1 MRWGVLSINK
11 NLFHNTLLF
20 FKDNFF
26 SDIGNWV
33 LWLIVF
39 YSFGTMF
46 YFSLSEEPDIKLW
59 IVISITSAVL
69 VFFCRNNLILFACA
83 ICFMC
88 FSVAVVNSS
97 FRTSGLLSSKLNV
110 PLKKVKISG
119 VIEKIYPLEKGKKI
133 ILKIHDIDAQDL
145 PVVKPKIVQ
154 LTVKTNSDKLNV
166 GSNISL
172 YADIHPISKTLFPN
186 KYDFSRHSYF
196 NNLDANGFA
205 VSNVKV
211 IEGKGKEESISK
223 FLESLRGKIYSSL
236 IHDLGERNGKVAAAL
251 MIGEQNSV
259 HNDILEDMRK
269 SGLSHILSVSGLHLS
284 LVSIICF
291 FLVRSALSNFVSFA
305 QRYNIKKIA
314 AVISLA
320 STLFYLL
327 ISGMQIATIRSF
339 IMVSFII
346 IAVLMDRE
354 EDAKRSL
361 CFAALL
367 ILIFMPE
374 SIFHP
379 SFQMSFS
386 AVLGL
391 VASYEFYVTK
401 IAKKFSSNR
410 GIFSKLKVYFCGV
423 VFSSL
428 VAGLSTAMFVLY
440 HFNNYSHYSVL
451 GNLISAPIV
460 SFLIMPGVVLTF
472 LLMPFGLE
480 QPGIFVMNMGIEAML
495 KVARYI
501 GDLPGSISLLPTIP
515 AYILVIFVLGFLWLT
530 LWDRKWRILGAIPV
544 ALSLAMLFT
553 LKFPSMIIDAK
564 YKSILVK
571 DDDILLKIGGRNR
584 YSDWYK
590 NQWLSLTNTHDI
602 KKIFVK
608 ENHYSFNNSRYII
621 DVELDGYKRKS
632 NDINSIKINNQNNE
646 LIITS
651 KDLEEKG
658 SYFIYLDDKK
668 IRYEYSI
675 KESVH
680 RPWS

>member
-1 MRWGVLSINK
+1 MRWGMFFINK
-11 NLFHNTLLF
+11 NLFHNILLF

-59 IVISITSAVL
+59 ISFSLLSAVF
-69 VFFCRNNLILFACA
+69 VFLFRNNFILFACS
-83 ICFMC
+83 ICFLC
-88 FSVAVVNSS
+88 FSIAVVNSS
-97 FRTSGLLSSKLNV
+97 FRTSNLLSSKLNV
-110 PLKKVKISG
+110 PLKKAKISG

-133 ILKIHDIDAQDL
+133 ILKIHDIDAPDIHTI
-145 PVVKPKIVQ
+145 KPKIVQ
-154 LTVKTNSDKLNV
+154 LTVKTNSDELTV
-166 GSNISL
+166 GTNISL

-211 IEGKGKEESISK
+211 IEGKNIEESIGKS
-223 FLESLRGKIYSSL
+223 LESLRGKIYTAL
-236 IHDLGERNGKVAAAL
+236 INDLGEKNGKVAAAL

-259 HNDILEDMRK
+259 HNEILEDMRK
-269 SGLSHILSVSGLHLS
+269 SGLSHILSVSGVHLS

-291 FLVRSALSNFVSFA
+291 FIVRAALSNFVYFA
-305 QRYNIKKIA
+305 HKYNIKKIA
-314 AVISLA
+314 AIVSMA

-346 IAVLMDRE
+346 VAVLMDRE

-401 IAKKFSSNR
+401 IGKKFSSNR
-410 GIFSKLKVYFCGV
+410 GVIGKLKVYFLGV
-423 VFSSL
+423 VFSSF

-480 QPGIFVMNMGIEAML
+480 QPGIFVMNTGIEAML

-515 AYILVIFVLGFLWLT
+515 AYILVIFVSGFLWLT
-530 LWDRKWRILGAIPV
+530 LWDRKWRILGTIPV
-544 ALSLAMLFT
+544 VLSLAMLFT

-571 DDDILLKIGGRNR
+571 NDSTLLKIGGKNR
-584 YSDWYK
+584 YSNWYK

-602 KKIFVK
+602 RKIFVK
-608 ENHYSFNNSRYII
+608 ENHYSFANNRYLI
-621 DVELDGYKRKS
+621 DVELNGYKRKS

-658 SYFIYLDDKK
+658 SYFIYLEGKK

-675 KESVH
+675 KEAIH

>member
-1 MRWGVLSINK
+1 MRWGMFFINK
-11 NLFHNTLLF
+11 NLFHNILLF

-46 YFSLSEEPDIKLW
+46 YFSLSEEPEIKLW
-59 IVISITSAVL
+59 MVIVLSSAVL
-69 VFFCRNNLILFACA
+69 VFFSRNHLILFACA

-88 FSVAVVNSS
+88 FSIAVVNSS
-97 FRTSGLLSSKLNV
+97 FRTSNLLSSKLNM
-110 PLKKVKISG
+110 PLKKVKVSG
-119 VIEKIYPLEKGKKI
+119 VIKKIYPLEKGKKI
-133 ILKIHDIDAQDL
+133 ILKIHDIDALDTNTI
-145 PVVKPKIVQ
+145 KPKIVQ
-154 LTVKTNSDKLNV
+154 LTVKTNSDALNV
-166 GSNISL
+166 GTNISL

-211 IEGKGKEESISK
+211 GEGKAREKSIGKS
-223 FLESLRGKIYSSL
+223 LESLRGKIYTSL
-236 IHDLGERNGKVAAAL
+236 IHNLGEKNGKVASAL

-259 HNDILEDMRK
+259 HNEVLEDMRK

-291 FLVRSALSNFVSFA
+291 FLVRVALSNFVAFSHK
-305 QRYNIKKIA
+305 YDIKKIA

-346 IAVLMDRE
+346 LAVLLDRE
-354 EDAKRSL
+354 DDAKRSL

-401 IAKKFSSNR
+401 IGKKFSNNS
-410 GIFSKLKVYFCGV
+410 GVFGKLKVYFLSV
-423 VFSSL
+423 VFSSF

-440 HFNNYSHYSVL
+440 HFNNYSHYSVIA
-451 GNLISAPIV
+451 NLLSAPIV

-480 QPGIFVMNMGIEAML
+480 QPGIFVMNIGIEAML
-495 KVARYI
+495 KVAKYI
-501 GDLPGSISLLPTIP
+501 GSLPGSISLLPTIP
-515 AYILVIFVLGFLWLT
+515 AYVLVIFVLGFLWLT
-530 LWDRKWRILGAIPV
+530 LWDRKWRILGAIPI

-571 DDDILLKIGGRNR
+571 NDDTLLKIGGRNR
-584 YSDWYK
+584 YSNWYK

-602 KKIFVK
+602 RKVFVK
-608 ENHYSFNNSRYII
+608 ENHYSFTNNHYLI

-632 NDINSIKINNQNNE
+632 NDINSIKINDQNNE

-651 KDLEEKG
+651 KDLEKKG

-675 KESVH
+675 KEYVH